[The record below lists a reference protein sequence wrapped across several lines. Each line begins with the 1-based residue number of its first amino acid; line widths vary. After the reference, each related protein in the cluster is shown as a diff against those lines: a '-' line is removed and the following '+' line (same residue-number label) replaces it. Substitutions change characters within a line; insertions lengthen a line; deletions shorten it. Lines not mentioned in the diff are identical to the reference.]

1 MVFIIVILIMR
12 IKMIEIILRWRV
24 IINYNVALMVMVI
37 MVTENNIMSEFK
49 DFDYNDDENDNDSNS
64 LLQ

>member
-1 MVFIIVILIMR
+1 M
-12 IKMIEIILRWRV
+12 